1 MKVSKFSHYK
11 INLIKPKKVHFK
23 SEYGGIGPALNHADG
38 LAVVGHFLE
47 VVDTTDET
55 AMDKF
60 LQDAVND
67 NLLEESS
74 EKEFTFNLADL
85 GLADFDDY
93 YRYSGSLTTPP
104 CNEVVQWT
112 VVKDT
117 LKINKDTMQI
127 MLQFSKV
134 RLKSKLTIYLTFRQK
149 LVIW

>member
-1 MKVSKFSHYK
+1 M
-11 INLIKPKKVHFK
+11 
-23 SEYGGIGPALNHADG
+23 
-38 LAVVGHFLE
+38 E

-60 LQDAVND
+60 LQDMVGD

-74 EKEFTFNLADL
+74 DKEFTFNLADL

-117 LKINKDTMQI
+117 IKINKDTMQK
-127 MLQFSKV
+127 MVEFSKV
-134 RLKSKLTIYLTFRQK
+134 RLKTVLSI
-149 LVIW
+149 